1 MRSNEDPLPL
11 LTALKW
17 NSEGLIPAIVQ
28 EVESGEVLMMAWMD
42 QAALRKTLE
51 VGQTHFY
58 SRSRRSLWHKGAT
71 SGHVQAVESIHVD
84 CDADVLLVK
93 VRQQGGACHEGYHSC
108 FFRRVNEAGALEV
121 VETPIFDAETVY
133 ARIGSRAVQRQWSR
147 DRRVVKLDAAR
158 TLRANG
164 LSRLGPGALNFI
176 GTKLGN
182 RVTRPMLKFRG
193 SSHSRGIEELTD
205 AKTATHDARSR
216 QCS

>member
-1 MRSNEDPLPL
+1 MRSNVDPLPL

-108 FFRRVNEAGALEV
+108 FFRQVNEAGALEV

-133 ARIGSRAVQRQWSR
+133 AQ
-147 DRRVVKLDAAR
+147 DRE
-158 TLRANG
+158 
-164 LSRLGPGALNFI
+164 P
-176 GTKLGN
+176 
-182 RVTRPMLKFRG
+182 
-193 SSHSRGIEELTD
+193 SRGRGIGPVTGV
-205 AKTATHDARSR
+205 S
-216 QCS
+216 

>member
-28 EVESGEVLMMAWMD
+28 EVASGEVLMMAWMD
-42 QAALRKTLE
+42 QTALRKTLE

-71 SGHVQAVESIHVD
+71 SGHVQVVESIHVD

-108 FFRRVNEAGALEV
+108 FFRRVNEAGTLEV

-133 ARIGSRAVQRQWSR
+133 AQ
-147 DRRVVKLDAAR
+147 DRE
-158 TLRANG
+158 
-164 LSRLGPGALNFI
+164 P
-176 GTKLGN
+176 
-182 RVTRPMLKFRG
+182 
-193 SSHSRGIEELTD
+193 SRGNSPVTGV
-205 AKTATHDARSR
+205 S
-216 QCS
+216 